1 MQGVILIGGE
11 GKRLGDITKNYPKP
25 MLEISGRPFLMHII
39 HNIRRFWINRILLL
53 ASHANH
59 VVLDYFKDVKI
70 SGCQI
75 DIIIEKTPLGTGGAL
90 VNAYEYLDDRFYCF
104 NGDSIIEGNW
114 LDLENIVSDDNN
126 ILIGLT
132 EVKDSSRYGTIL
144 TDKNNKITSFQ
155 EKTTSSK
162 KNNKNFINGGI
173 YNIKKSVLDTYNL
186 QNLSF
191 EKDILKKQ
199 IDLGKVSGKIINGY
213 FIDIGIQETLL
224 EARKRNWNN
233 GKKAFLFDRDG
244 TLNEDN
250 GYTYKTEDLV
260 WKPGSLDLIKKLND
274 LNYLVFVVT
283 NQAGIAKGKFSE
295 VDMHKFHNNMQK
307 ELNEI
312 GAHIDQFYYCPF
324 HKDGIIA
331 EYAIDSNDR
340 KPNIGMLDK
349 ISRDWNLDKK
359 NLTMVGDRDSDIQC
373 AKKFGIKNF
382 LYNGVD
388 NLVDCFNSL

>member
-1 MQGVILIGGE
+1 M
-11 GKRLGDITKNYPKP
+11 
-25 MLEISGRPFLMHII
+25 
-39 HNIRRFWINRILLL
+39 
-53 ASHANH
+53 
-59 VVLDYFKDVKI
+59 
-70 SGCQI
+70 
-75 DIIIEKTPLGTGGAL
+75 
-90 VNAYEYLDDRFYCF
+90 
-104 NGDSIIEGNW
+104 
-114 LDLENIVSDDNN
+114 
-126 ILIGLT
+126 
-132 EVKDSSRYGTIL
+132 
-144 TDKNNKITSFQ
+144 
-155 EKTTSSK
+155 
-162 KNNKNFINGGI
+162 
-173 YNIKKSVLDTYNL
+173 
-186 QNLSF
+186 
-191 EKDILKKQ
+191 
-199 IDLGKVSGKIINGY
+199 
-213 FIDIGIQETLL
+213 
-224 EARKRNWNN
+224 
-233 GKKAFLFDRDG
+233 
-244 TLNEDN
+244 
-250 GYTYKTEDLV
+250 
-260 WKPGSLDLIKKLND
+260 IKKLND

-388 NLVDCFNSL
+388 NLVDCINSL